1 LQTKIHTIIYLTL
14 FPVPAFVSL
23 AAHEPVEQEIQD
35 AFKKWK
41 EGRKRLYNNGKEED
55 NRLRIFADNYKMVK
69 KMQSENRTYE
79 VELNK
84 FADMSTEEFA
94 STYLGTRPP
103 TMRSNNEQLLEA
115 TTATLPASVDWRTRN
130 AVTPIKNQG
139 SCGSCWSFS
148 AIGALESLYAIKYGI
163 LKSFSEQQ
171 LVDCSGSYGTYACN
185 GGIMTAAFKY
195 TRDYGV
201 ELGSVYPYTGA
212 KGTCKFDKTKVVFKN
227 TAWVSVTPNN
237 NVQLAAAVATR
248 PVSAAVQADA
258 SVFQFYKGGII
269 DGTACGTSLNHGII
283 IVGYGSENGKDFWI
297 IRNSWGTS
305 WGEAGYVRIAKSSS
319 TNSAGVCG
327 IAMMASY
334 PTA

>member
-1 LQTKIHTIIYLTL
+1 MMTKKKKLMQVVKKKKERVL
-14 FPVPAFVSL
+14 MEMRQEMVK
-23 AAHEPVEQEIQD
+23 VE
-35 AFKKWK
+35 
-41 EGRKRLYNNGKEED
+41 
-55 NRLRIFADNYKMVK
+55 MK